1 MAIVP
6 TRDQIKEFIDL
17 DVEGEIVMLN
27 LLKYKQRASDESQGT
42 GESAYH
48 RYGDAARKMVE
59 ARGGRL
65 LWAGRA
71 LHTLIGDADADD
83 WDVVL
88 LVAYPSKSTFIEMT
102 SQPEYQEAH
111 EHREAGLD
119 RTVLVATKPGSGF
132 A

>member
-6 TRDQIKEFIDL
+6 TREQIKTFVDL
-17 DVEGEIVMLN
+17 EIEGEIVMLN
-27 LLKYKQRASDESQGT
+27 LLKYKQRAADESEGT
-42 GESAYH
+42 GEGAYQ
-48 RYGDAARKMVE
+48 RYGEAARKMVE

-71 LHTLIGDADADD
+71 LHTLIGDAEADD
-83 WDVVL
+83 WDAVL
-88 LVAYPSKSTFIEMT
+88 LVAYPSKSTFLEMT

-119 RTVLVATKPGSGF
+119 RTVLVATKPGGDF